1 METYLGG
8 RELREEA
15 VKGSVEFV
23 LLESGGNS
31 KKWWEGSF
39 LEERLRKKLG
49 AEKQKWGGV
58 GFLVLQTEGKEKQT
72 KRGFT
77 LGNWNI

>member
-1 METYLGG
+1 VETYLGG

-31 KKWWEGSF
+31 KK
-39 LEERLRKKLG
+39 
-49 AEKQKWGGV
+49 
-58 GFLVLQTEGKEKQT
+58 
-72 KRGFT
+72 
-77 LGNWNI
+77 